1 MRETI
6 AKDNNNVDKIGSASN
21 PGLRTNTLTRS
32 QHRDRLAAKYRL
44 PDEPAMLEE
53 LLDALYGKEPPSA

>member
-1 MRETI
+1 MMRETI

-32 QHRDRLAAKYRL
+32 QHRDRLAAKYR
-44 PDEPAMLEE
+44 DRPAMLEE
-53 LLDALYGKEPPSA
+53 LLDTLYGKEPPSA